1 MNLVV
6 LNMVVD
12 VREGERLPMEEAE
25 IVCLR
30 TLLSG
35 GCD

>member
-1 MNLVV
+1 MNLVE
-6 LNMVVD
+6 LNVVVV
-12 VREGERLPMEEAE
+12 VREGERLPKEEAE

-35 GCD
+35 GGD